1 MQMQAKPSSMAKPE
15 QKKEQKTNF
24 PKLKGKQAVAFQMRF
39 DGAHYQEIADAIGLS
54 ERWTRIL
61 FCKTG
66 KWHDHYDFW
75 EQEKINDLEEE
86 TKRRIKKNI
95 KKAMKVQEEILDL
108 GVKDAKHAGR
118 AARDILDRAG
128 FKAPEKIELGDPI
141 SKAEE
146 ITKWFENRGKL
157 QRKTD
162 DKEKG
167 DKSE

>member
-1 MQMQAKPSSMAKPE
+1 MQKN
-15 QKKEQKTNF
+15 EQKTNF
-24 PKLKGKQAVAFQMRF
+24 PKLKGKQLIAFEMRF
-39 DGAHYQEIADAIGLS
+39 DGATHGEIATAINLS
-54 ERWTRIL
+54 ESWIRKCFARA
-61 FCKTG
+61 G
-66 KWHDHYDFW
+66 KWYDHYDFW
-75 EQEKINDLEEE
+75 EQERINDLEDF

-95 KKAMKVQEEILDL
+95 KKAMEVQEEMLKL
-108 GVKDAKHAGR
+108 GAKDPKHASR

-157 QRKTD
+157 QKKEN